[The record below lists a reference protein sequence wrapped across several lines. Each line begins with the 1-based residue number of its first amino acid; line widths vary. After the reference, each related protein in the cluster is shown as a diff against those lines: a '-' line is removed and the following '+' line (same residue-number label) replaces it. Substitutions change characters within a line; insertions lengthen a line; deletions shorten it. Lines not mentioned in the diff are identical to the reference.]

1 MGTLAET
8 LSRFAYSLRFE
19 DLPQSVI
26 HEAKRRIID
35 SLGCALGSVEEKPVT
50 IVRSLAL
57 EVSSRRGATLLGTVH
72 KSSPDLAAFVNGIM
86 IRYLDYNDNYASLT
100 PSHPSDNLS
109 AALSLAEA
117 EEAGGRELITALVL
131 GYEVQ
136 CRLCDAAS
144 LKARGWDHVTYG
156 ALSTALVSGKLL
168 RLTEEQ
174 MVHALALAAVPNVAL
189 RLTRFGELSMWKGCA
204 SANAARNGV
213 FAALLAKR
221 GMTGP
226 APLFEGEKGFFNQVT
241 GAFGLGPLGSPF
253 KILESSIKFYPAEFL
268 GQTAIEAA
276 LSLREQIS
284 SIDQIAGV
292 DIDTFDACVK
302 GIAEGPRKWKPAT
315 RETADHSL
323 PYCVAVALADGAVTS
338 RSFSAERIS
347 DPKLYE
353 LMQKIHVHSNA
364 DLTAQYPK
372 VMPNE
377 IRIQL
382 GSGKVIETK
391 VSYAHG
397 HPKNPL
403 TDAEVET
410 KFRGLASALLPE
422 EKMSEILAQVWGLER
437 ARTLDSLLLLL
448 NLVGDNA

>member
-1 MGTLAET
+1 MA
-8 LSRFAYSLRFE
+8 
-19 DLPQSVI
+19 
-26 HEAKRRIID
+26 H
-35 SLGCALGSVEEKPVT
+35 ALG
-50 IVRSLAL
+50 
-57 EVSSRRGATLLGTVH
+57 
-72 KSSPDLAAFVNGIM
+72 
-86 IRYLDYNDNYASLT
+86 
-100 PSHPSDNLS
+100 
-109 AALSLAEA
+109 
-117 EEAGGRELITALVL
+117 
-131 GYEVQ
+131 
-136 CRLCDAAS
+136 
-144 LKARGWDHVTYG
+144 
-156 ALSTALVSGKLL
+156 
-168 RLTEEQ
+168 
-174 MVHALALAAVPNVAL
+174 LAAVPNIAL

-226 APLFEGEKGFFNQVT
+226 APLFEGEKGFFDQVT
-241 GAFGLGPLGSPF
+241 GAFGLGPLGNPF

-276 LSLREQIS
+276 LALREQIS
-284 SIDQIAGV
+284 SIDEITGV

-302 GIAEGPRKWKPAT
+302 GIAEGPEKWKPAT

-353 LMQKIHVHSNA
+353 LMQKIRVHSNA
-364 DLTAQYPK
+364 DLSAQYPK

-377 IRIQL
+377 IRIQIA
-382 GSGKVIETK
+382 SGKVIERR

-403 TDAEVET
+403 TNAEVET
-410 KFRGLASALLPE
+410 KFRGLASAFLPE
-422 EKMSEILAQVWGLER
+422 KTMKEILAQVWDLEKVQ
-437 ARTLDSLLLLL
+437 SLEPLLPTL
-448 NLVGDNA
+448 NLGADKA